1 MSSLLLSLGLCQ
13 LPLRILRIRSY
24 LPRPSLLE
32 ACQYASEAY
41 GFSDGSDVLGL
52 VRIAAL

>member
-1 MSSLLLSLGLCQ
+1 MSSPLLSLGLCQ
-13 LPLRILRIRSY
+13 LPLRTLRIRSC
-24 LPRPSLLE
+24 LLHPSLHE